1 MIAAIA
7 IDIAKKVRAVLAET
21 YPGAVINVDRFY
33 GAKRVNGQILWDS
46 FEGMSTEERQNHLYD
61 TLDAKLGE
69 DRRGVSIILAY
80 TPREWELMGEE

>member
-1 MIAAIA
+1 MNATALV
-7 IDIAKKVRAVLAET
+7 DIVEKVRDVLAET
-21 YPGAVINVDRFY
+21 YPGAEINVDRFY
-33 GAKRVNGQILWDS
+33 GVKRVNGQILWNG

-69 DRRGVSIILAY
+69 DRKGVSVILAY